1 MARTVSIGTQDF
13 EKMIQRN
20 CFYVD
25 KTGFIKEWWES
36 EDEVTLITRPR
47 RFGKTLNM
55 SMLNCFFSNKY
66 ADRGELF
73 EKLEIWK
80 DGKYREIQGTYP
92 VIFLS
97 FAGVKGNTFE
107 LSKKQIYDKIIELY
121 ESNRFLLKSDCM
133 SDTEKARYISFLE
146 KPLEEDVSF
155 KLNELSNYLSR
166 YYGKKVIILLDEYD
180 TPMQEAYVNGYWE
193 ELVAFTR
200 SLFNS
205 TFKTN
210 PYLERAIMT
219 GITTAEYSAVRKFA
233 KQTSNGSAKAETMSK
248 ESIFSDLNNLE
259 VVTTLTP
266 KYETAFGFT
275 EEEVFKALDEQGL
288 SDKKNDVKIW
298 YDGFR
303 FGSKNDIYNPWSIIN
318 CLDKKKIALY
328 WAESSSNGLINSL
341 VQKGSSNIKMM
352 VEELIN
358 GSTINVPI
366 DEQIVFSELD
376 YSEDAVWS
384 LMLASGY
391 LKVVSSEELNL
402 IRESDNEYE
411 LALTNREILFMF
423 KKMILRWFSPAKNET
438 NEFIKALISGD
449 IESMNEYMND
459 VALRTFS
466 SFDTGKH
473 TSEKKAPENLAS
485 CYDCQGVAN
494 GSSLNYSSN
503 LYAMTEQSS
512 RFFHGFVL
520 GLMVDQSENYIIT
533 SNRESGF
540 GRYDIMLEPKD
551 KQTQKYPGI
560 VIEFKVI
567 NPRKEN
573 SLEETVEAALK
584 QIEDRNYDTELINRG
599 VNKENIHH
607 YGFAFK
613 SKEVLI
619 DGN

>member
-1 MARTVSIGTQDF
+1 MARVVGIGKQSF
-13 EKMIQRN
+13 EKIIKEK

-25 KTGFIKEWWES
+25 KTAFIKEWW
-36 EDEVTLITRPR
+36 DNKDDVTLITRPR

-55 SMLNCFFSNKY
+55 DMLKCFFSNEYK
-66 ADRGELF
+66 DRGDLF
-73 EKLEIWK
+73 EGLDIWK
-80 DGKYREIQGTYP
+80 DEKYRELQGTYP
-92 VIFLS
+92 VIFFS
-97 FAGVKGNTFE
+97 FAKI
-107 LSKKQIYDKIIELY
+107 KQNNYTDAVSGIKRVICDEIQKYI
-121 ESNRFLLKSDCM
+121 FLKDWDGLTDEEKNNLNNITYGM
-133 SDTEKARYISFLE
+133 DTVTAQEAI
-146 KPLEEDVSF
+146 
-155 KLNELSNYLSR
+155 NNLSNYLSR

-180 TPMQEAYVNGYWE
+180 TPMQEAYTNGYWE

-219 GITTAEYSAVRKFA
+219 GITRVSR
-233 KQTSNGSAKAETMSK
+233 

-259 VVTTLTP
+259 VVTTLSP
-266 KYETAFGFT
+266 KYTTAFGFT
-275 EEEVFKALDEQGL
+275 EQEVFNALDEFGL
-288 SDKKNDVKIW
+288 SEQKGEVKAW
-298 YDGFR
+298 YDGFV
-303 FGSKNDIYNPWSIIN
+303 FGEQKDIYNPWSIIN
-318 CLDKKKIALY
+318 YLDKKKIALY
-328 WAESSSNGLINSL
+328 WAESSSNGLINNL
-341 VQKGSSNIKMM
+341 IQKGSSYIKKMLETLISGKNIK
-352 VEELIN
+352 
-358 GSTINVPI
+358 VPI

-423 KKMILRWFSPAKNET
+423 KKMILRWFSPAKSET
-438 NEFIKALISGD
+438 NEFIKALITGD

-466 SFDTGKH
+466 SFDSGKH
-473 TSEKKAPENLAS
+473 TSEKKAPENF
-485 CYDCQGVAN
+485 Y
-494 GSSLNYSSN
+494 
-503 LYAMTEQSS
+503 
-512 RFFHGFVL
+512 HGFVL
-520 GLMVDQSENYIIT
+520 GLMVDQTENYIIT

-584 QIEDRNYDTELINRG
+584 QIEEKNYDAELINRG
-599 VNKENIHH
+599 VKEENIHH

-619 DGN
+619 DGR

>member
-92 VIFLS
+92 VIFMS
-97 FAGVKGNTFE
+97 FAEIKQNNYNDAVEKIKRIICEMCQQFDFLKNWDGLTE
-107 LSKKQIYDKIIELY
+107 TEKKNISNISYD
-121 ESNRFLLKSDCM
+121 M
-133 SDTEKARYISFLE
+133 SDVMAQDLIK
-146 KPLEEDVSF
+146 
-155 KLNELSNYLSR
+155 NMSNYLSR

-219 GITTAEYSAVRKFA
+219 GITRV
-233 KQTSNGSAKAETMSK
+233 SK

-275 EEEVFKALDEQGL
+275 EEEVFRALDEQGL

-438 NEFIKALISGD
+438 NEFIKALITGD

-473 TSEKKAPENLAS
+473 TSEKKAPEN
-485 CYDCQGVAN
+485 
-494 GSSLNYSSN
+494 
-503 LYAMTEQSS
+503 
-512 RFFHGFVL
+512 FFHGFVL

-584 QIEDRNYDTELINRG
+584 QIEEKNYDTKLINRG

-619 DGN
+619 DGQ